1 MKEEASLACLVN
13 LSDLLYENFELD
25 FPAHVLEWDIAGS
38 IEVSADNELL
48 LEAGEIKSSQRC
60 KSSFDMHPLL
70 KSPTLAR
77 FGVRARQMAT
87 GAANEV
93 AFPGAP

>member
-13 LSDLLYENFELD
+13 LSDPLYENFELD

-48 LEAGEIKSSQRC
+48 LEAREIKSPRDI
-60 KSSFDMHPLL
+60 KVPL
-70 KSPTLAR
+70 TYIHY
-77 FGVRARQMAT
+77 
-87 GAANEV
+87 
-93 AFPGAP
+93 